1 MSGVKS
7 YQDLVVWKKAVDL
20 AEMVYRV
27 SASFPTDERFGMTS
41 QVRRAATSVASNISE
56 GAERRGSKEFLHFLG
71 LARGSLAEMETILIP
86 AQRLGMAD
94 PEQVTE
100 LLAQAAEIGRMLSG
114 LKSSIN
120 AHV

>member
-20 AEMVYRV
+20 AGMVYRV

-41 QVRRAATSVASNISE
+41 QVRRAATSVASNIAE
-56 GAERRGSKEFLHFLG
+56 GAERHGSKESLHFLG
-71 LARGSLAEMETILIP
+71 LTRGSLAEMETILIP

-100 LLAQAAEIGRMLSG
+100 LLAQAAEVGRILSG

-120 AHV
+120 ARV